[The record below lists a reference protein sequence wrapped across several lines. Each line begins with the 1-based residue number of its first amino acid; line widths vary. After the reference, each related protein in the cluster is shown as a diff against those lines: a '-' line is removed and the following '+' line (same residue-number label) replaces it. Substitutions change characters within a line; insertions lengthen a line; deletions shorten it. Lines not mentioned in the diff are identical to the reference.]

1 MSDGISPAQTLK
13 ETNLERCI
21 RQMLI
26 FSPKYKGEY
35 PTKDEI
41 QQFVKLLNKQ
51 QEN

>member
-1 MSDGISPAQTLK
+1 MSATTFN

-35 PTKDEI
+35 PTKDEV
-41 QQFVKLLNKQ
+41 QQFVKLLNHKTGALKN
-51 QEN
+51 E

>member
-1 MSDGISPAQTLK
+1 MSAESLK

-41 QQFVKLLNKQ
+41 QQFAKLLEQKQ
-51 QEN
+51 ED

>member
-1 MSDGISPAQTLK
+1 MGTETFK

-21 RQMLI
+21 RQMMI
-26 FSPKYKGEY
+26 FSPKYKGEH

-41 QQFVKLLNKQ
+41 QQFTKLLNQK